1 MNVLTRNV
9 INIINKCFIP
19 HVSLK
24 HIHLFRFGLITIS
37 LPNFQS
43 LNSNA
48 RVWGGVDKRSTA
60 ESKMYRLLKNEMIRN
75 IFLTILKELELVTPE
90 SIINIDFSTFA
101 GGWSHPEFQVLAFGL
116 QTYIGRAIPIFFDII
131 RYPIIKEG
139 SQNIFI
145 IEAIKKFKNIF
156 GFYPVFVFDRGF
168 TIPSLII
175 FLITKG
181 IVFYIRSKSG
191 KTVRIISMREYQN
204 IDQVD
209 HLIKARQIKEKDT
222 TVKVY
227 GKPMRLVISDLDG
240 KDKEPWYILTSDFSS
255 PRKKI
260 LETYYYRFEI
270 EETFKDLKH
279 LRNLKHIQVK
289 TEKSFRTTLWFMILG
304 CWLAYFVQI
313 IQEKT
318 KQTVTTIHQ
327 TVKINSHKTLSF
339 FRSFFEAIQRC
350 FYRIH
355 AYLTRK
361 SRFR

>member
-9 INIINKCFIP
+9 VDTINKYFIP

-48 RVWGGVDKRSTA
+48 RVWGGVDSRGTA
-60 ESKMYRLLKNEMIRN
+60 ESKMYRLLKNERIRN
-75 IFLTILKELELVTPE
+75 IFITILSGLQLITPE

-101 GGWSHPEFQVLAFGL
+101 GGWSHPEFQVLTFGL

-131 RYPIIKEG
+131 RYPIKLEG

-156 GFYPVFVFDRGF
+156 GFYPLFVFDRGF
-168 TIPSLII
+168 AVPSLVT
-175 FLITKG
+175 FLIEEG
-181 IVFYIRSKSG
+181 IVFYVRSKSG
-191 KTVRIISMREYQN
+191 KTVRIISMREFK
-204 IDQVD
+204 DMVEVD
-209 HLIKARQIKEKDT
+209 RLVKARQIKEKDV
-222 TVKVY
+222 TVKVF
-227 GKPMRLVISDLDG
+227 GKPLRLVISDKDG

-260 LETYYYRFEI
+260 LETYYFRFEI

-279 LRNLKHIQVK
+279 LRNLEHIQVK

-318 KQTVTTIHQ
+318 KQAITTIHQ
-327 TVKINSHKTLSF
+327 IIRINSHKTLSF
-339 FRSFFEAIQRC
+339 FRTFFESIQRC
-350 FYRIH
+350 FYLIH
-355 AYLTRK
+355 AYLTKK

>member
-1 MNVLTRNV
+1 MNVLTRNIV
-9 INIINKCFIP
+9 NTINRYFIS

-48 RVWGGVDKRSTA
+48 RIWGGSDNRSTA
-60 ESKMYRLLKNEMIRN
+60 ESKMYRLLKNETIRN
-75 IFLTILKELELVTPE
+75 VFVTILKGLQLITPE
-90 SIINIDFSTFA
+90 SIVNVDFSTFA
-101 GGWSHPEFQVLAFGL
+101 GGWSHPEFQVLTFGV

-131 RYPIIKEG
+131 RYPIEYAG

-156 GFYPVFVFDRGF
+156 DFYPVFVFDRGF
-168 TIPSLII
+168 AIPSLIT
-175 FLITKG
+175 FLVNEG
-181 IVFYIRSKSG
+181 IVFYVRSKSG
-191 KTVRIISMREYQN
+191 KTVRIISMKSFKDMVE
-204 IDQVD
+204 VD
-209 HLIKARQIKEKDT
+209 RLVKAHQIKEKDT

-227 GKPMRLVISDLDG
+227 GKPMRLVISDKDG

-260 LETYYYRFEI
+260 LETYYFRFEI

-279 LRNLKHIQVK
+279 LRNLEHIQVK

-304 CWLAYFVQI
+304 CWLAYFIQI

-327 TVKINSHKTLSF
+327 SIRINSHKTLSF
-339 FRSFFEAIQRC
+339 FRTFFESIQRC
-350 FYRIH
+350 FYFIH

>member
-1 MNVLTRNV
+1 MKVLTRNV
-9 INIINKCFIP
+9 IDTINKYFIP

-75 IFLTILKELELVTPE
+75 IFLTILKKLELVTPE

-101 GGWSHPEFQVLAFGL
+101 GGWSHPEFQVLTFGL

-131 RYPIIKEG
+131 RYPIKYEE

-156 GFYPVFVFDRGF
+156 DFYPVFVFDRGF
-168 TIPSLII
+168 AVPSLIM
-175 FLITKG
+175 FLVEEG
-181 IVFYIRSKSG
+181 IVFYVRSKSG
-191 KTVRIISMREYQN
+191 KTVRIISMREFKDMMEV
-204 IDQVD
+204 DQ
-209 HLIKARQIKEKDT
+209 LIKARQIKEKDV
-222 TVKVY
+222 TVRVY
-227 GKPMRLVISDLDG
+227 GSPMRLVISDKNG

-255 PRKKI
+255 SRKKI
-260 LETYYYRFEI
+260 LETYYFRFEI

-279 LRNLKHIQVK
+279 LRNLEHIQVK

-304 CWLAYFVQI
+304 CWLAYFAQI

-318 KQTVTTIHQ
+318 KQTVKTLHQ
-327 TVKINSHKTLSF
+327 TIRINSHKTLSF
-339 FRSFFEAIQRC
+339 FRTFFESIQHC
-350 FYRIH
+350 FYLIH
-355 AYLTRK
+355 TYLTRK

>member
-1 MNVLTRNV
+1 MKLLVKNVG
-9 INIINKCFIP
+9 NIINKYFIP

-24 HIHLFRFGLITIS
+24 HIRLFRFGLITIS

-48 RVWGGVDKRSTA
+48 RVWGGVEKRGTA
-60 ESKMYRLLKNEMIRN
+60 ESKMYRLLKNETIRN
-75 IFLTILKELELVTPE
+75 IFVTILKGLELITPE
-90 SIINIDFSTFA
+90 SIVNVDFSTFA

-131 RYPIIKEG
+131 RYPILKVG

-156 GFYPVFVFDRGF
+156 GFYPAFVFDRGF
-168 TIPSLII
+168 TIPSLIT
-175 FLITKG
+175 FLVNEG
-181 IVFYIRSKSG
+181 VSFYIQSKSG
-191 KTVRIISMREYQN
+191 KTVRIVSMKEFK
-204 IDQVD
+204 DMDEVD
-209 HLIKARQIKEKDT
+209 HLVKARKIKEKDT

-227 GKPMRLVISDLDG
+227 GSPMRLVISDKDG
-240 KDKEPWYILTSDFSS
+240 KDNEPWYILTSDFSS

-279 LRNLKHIQVK
+279 LRGLEHIQVK

-318 KQTVTTIHQ
+318 KQTVITIYQ
-327 TVKINSHKTLSF
+327 TIRINSHKTLSF
-339 FRSFFEAIQRC
+339 FRTFFESIQKC
-350 FYRIH
+350 FYLIR

-361 SRFR
+361 SRYR